1 MLMYTPVRIIASVGG
16 GMLATAVFE
25 GIWKALNG
33 NRGLPEASDRTKGW
47 AEILPAALLH
57 GVVFAGVKAVVDRA
71 SAEGFEQLTGRW
83 PGEDPAASA

>member
-33 NRGLPEASDRTKGW
+33 KRGLPEASDRTKGW
-47 AEILPAALLH
+47 AEILPAALLQ
-57 GVVFAGVKAVVDRA
+57 AWCSLA
-71 SAEGFEQLTGRW
+71 SKRWWTGRA
-83 PGEDPAASA
+83 PKDSSS